1 MVGALLLVLIA
12 LVLERLVLRLDLE
25 GGKGA
30 CMGCVEASAG
40 CVAAWAGAASML
52 ASHWFSLQQAVVSAS
67 LIHHERAG
75 TSEIVHS
82 TNIGIYGSCTLF

>member
-40 CVAAWAGAASML
+40 CVAAWAGAASIPTGISL
-52 ASHWFSLQQAVVSAS
+52 AQSSAS
-67 LIHHERAG
+67 GSISIAH
-75 TSEIVHS
+75 TS
-82 TNIGIYGSCTLF
+82 